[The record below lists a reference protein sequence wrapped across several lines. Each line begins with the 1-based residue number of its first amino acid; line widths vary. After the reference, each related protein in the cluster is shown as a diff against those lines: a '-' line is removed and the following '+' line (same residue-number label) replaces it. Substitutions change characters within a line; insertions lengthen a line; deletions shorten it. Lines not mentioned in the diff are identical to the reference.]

1 MHSDLK
7 QSLENIFRTSNSSNE
22 LFDAFRVSIDSKIKD
37 EDLYKTLLRNSALST
52 DEISMFAGKICKEFP
67 EMSYSIFYCVGQLL
81 SSISSY
87 SKHHEEA
94 LHYYLKAASQEPDAH
109 EPYLAIAKMYNSE
122 LNVPRFEV
130 IEQIIADGITFVSIK
145 SQLCFALADLYKL
158 KGDIEREQNY
168 LTLGE
173 LYRQKGK

>member
-7 QSLENIFRTSNSSNE
+7 QSLEDIFRTSNSSDE
-22 LFDAFRVSIDSKIKD
+22 LFDAFRVAIDRKIKD
-37 EDLYKTLLRNSALST
+37 EEFYKVLLRNSALSI

-67 EMSYSIFYCVGQLL
+67 EISYSIFFCVGQLF

-94 LHYYLKAASQEPDAH
+94 LRFYLKAVSKNPQAH
-109 EPYLAIAKMYNSE
+109 EPYLAIAKMYNNE
-122 LNVPRFEV
+122 LNVPSFEV
-130 IEQIIADGITFVSIK
+130 LVQIIADGITFVNIK
-145 SQLCFALADLYKL
+145 SVLCFALADLYKL
-158 KGDIEREQNY
+158 KGDYEREQNY

-173 LYRQKGK
+173 LYRQEGK

>member
-1 MHSDLK
+1 MHSELK
-7 QSLENIFRTSNSSNE
+7 QSLENIFRTSNSPDE
-22 LFDAFRVSIDSKIKD
+22 LFDAFRVAIDRKFND
-37 EDLYKTLLRNSALST
+37 QELYKVLLRNSALSI

-67 EMSYSIFYCVGQLL
+67 DMSYSIYYCVGQLL

-94 LHYYLKAASQEPDAH
+94 LRYYLRAASKNPIAY

-130 IEQIIADGITFVSIK
+130 VIQIIADGIALVNFK
-145 SQLCFALADLYKL
+145 SPLCFALADLYKL
-158 KGDIEREQNY
+158 VGDVEREQNY

-173 LYRQKGK
+173 LYQQEGK

>member
-7 QSLENIFRTSNSSNE
+7 RSLENIFRTSNSPDE
-22 LFDAFRVSIDSKIKD
+22 LFDTFRVAIDRKIKD
-37 EDLYKTLLRNSALST
+37 EEFYKVLLRNSALSI

-67 EMSYSIFYCVGQLL
+67 DISYGIFFCVGQLL

-94 LHYYLKAASQEPDAH
+94 LRYYLKSASKAPQAH
-109 EPYLAIAKMYNSE
+109 EPYLAIAKMYNNE

-130 IEQIIADGITFVSIK
+130 VVQIIADGITFVDFK
-145 SQLCFALADLYKL
+145 SFLCFALADLYKL
-158 KGDIEREQNY
+158 KGDVEKEQNY

-173 LYRQKGK
+173 LYQQEGK